1 MKLSRLKKKH
11 KRVISVG
18 KIAEQ
23 FWCEMKVEL
32 KLVYDI
38 KPSNALVRKGKRIHD
53 ELSGRA
59 DLPKPKNF
67 IDWLGGQ
74 IYFTNLSLDS
84 FLRSGLGREIFL
96 VTKIDGDGWRW
107 YLSGSID
114 EIRKM
119 GGRTQVVE
127 RKTRLREEVP
137 ENESHRIQGL
147 LYHLMLDEVRGQ
159 KVSKNVRRAYNVVE
173 RAAISKEFSQTA
185 GITERSVKTML
196 RTLDS
201 KLSMV
206 PELDEEVLIVYEGQK
221 SGERIGE
228 VRVKAQREEIEKILQ
243 FSREYWAGEREALR
257 AKEKWKCRFC
267 EVRKYC
273 L

>member
-1 MKLSRLKKKH
+1 VKLSRLKRKH

-32 KLVYDI
+32 KLLYDI

-53 ELSGRA
+53 ELSGKA
-59 DLPKPKNF
+59 SLPRPKNF

-74 IYFTNLSLDS
+74 IYFTNLSIES
-84 FLRSGLGREIFL
+84 FLKSGRGREVFL

-114 EIRKM
+114 EIRKK

-137 ENESHRIQGL
+137 ENESHRVQGL
-147 LYHLMLDEVRGQ
+147 LYHLMLDEARGQ
-159 KVSKNVRRAYNVVE
+159 KVSRNVKRAYGVVE
-173 RAAISKEFSQTA
+173 RAAISKEFSQAA
-185 GITERSVKTML
+185 GMTERSVKAML

-201 KLSMV
+201 KLPMI
-206 PELDEEVLIVYEGQK
+206 PELDEEVVVIYESQK
-221 SGERIGE
+221 TGERIGE
-228 VRVKAQREEIEKILQ
+228 VRFKAQREEIERILQ
-243 FSREYWAGEREALR
+243 FSREYWAGEREALKTR
-257 AKEKWKCRFC
+257 ENWKCRFC